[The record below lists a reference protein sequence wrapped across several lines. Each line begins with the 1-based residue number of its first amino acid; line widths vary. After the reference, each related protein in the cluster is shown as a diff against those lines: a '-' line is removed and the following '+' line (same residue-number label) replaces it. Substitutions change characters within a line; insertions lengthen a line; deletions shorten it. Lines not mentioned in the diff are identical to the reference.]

1 MRGAVV
7 RPVVFASVLVL
18 GSALLAMVSA
28 TCIGTTTKI
37 LLIGEYL
44 DDRADELQELLGA
57 VGKAGPISAD
67 SFSWEGSR

>member
-1 MRGAVV
+1 
-7 RPVVFASVLVL
+7 
-18 GSALLAMVSA
+18 MVSA